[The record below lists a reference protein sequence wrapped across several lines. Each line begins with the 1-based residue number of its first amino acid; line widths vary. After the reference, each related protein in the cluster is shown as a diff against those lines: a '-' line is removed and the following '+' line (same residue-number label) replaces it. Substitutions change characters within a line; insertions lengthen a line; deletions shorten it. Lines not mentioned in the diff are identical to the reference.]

1 MDTARIRSTKP
12 HLVRAGLAG
21 AVALAGSVVASFGD
35 LRGPTKNP
43 TLDRAPVYLGVAA
56 ILIGGVLATRALSSA
71 VQKAA
76 PSEAGGI
83 RNLPLAR
90 LVRAGG
96 YAITLLWV
104 LATLEVGVEGL
115 LLGGALTGVI
125 LGIAAQ
131 QTLGN
136 VFAGIVL
143 LAVRPFTL
151 GGQAVIKSSLGEYEG
166 TVTGMGFFYVT
177 ISTPSG
183 RVDLPNAIA
192 LASAVGPG
200 TKTAPDPP
208 EEDPSPDVER
218 GGAA

>member
-1 MDTARIRSTKP
+1 M
-12 HLVRAGLAG
+12 
-21 AVALAGSVVASFGD
+21 ALAGSVLASSGE
-35 LRGPTKNP
+35 LRGPSA
-43 TLDRAPVYLGVAA
+43 TLDRVPVYLGAAA

-71 VQKAA
+71 VQKAV

-90 LVRAGG
+90 LVRVGG

-151 GGQAVIKSSLGEYEG
+151 GGHAVIKSSLGEYEG
-166 TVTGMGFFYVT
+166 TITGMGFFYVT
-177 ISTPSG
+177 IRTASG
-183 RVDLPNAIA
+183 RVDLPNAVA

-200 TKTAPDPP
+200 TKTPEDPP
-208 EEDPSPDVER
+208 EEAAPPDVES